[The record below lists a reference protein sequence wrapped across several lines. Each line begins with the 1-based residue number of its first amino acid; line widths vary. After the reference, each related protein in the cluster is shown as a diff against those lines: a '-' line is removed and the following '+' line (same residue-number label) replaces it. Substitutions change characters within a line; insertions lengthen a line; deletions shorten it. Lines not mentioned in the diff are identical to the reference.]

1 VTYSP
6 LTYIL
11 QMGKFINMDI
21 RVNLGKRIK
30 EIRLNKKLSQEA
42 LAFKSQLNRTYIN
55 GIENGRRNV
64 SIINIHKIANALDV
78 SLTELF
84 KSDVFTFK

>member
-1 VTYSP
+1 
-6 LTYIL
+6 
-11 QMGKFINMDI
+11 MDI

>member
-1 VTYSP
+1 MTYSP

>member
-1 VTYSP
+1 
-6 LTYIL
+6 
-11 QMGKFINMDI
+11 MDI

-84 KSDVFTFK
+84 NSDVFTFK